1 MTTVIVSGA
10 LANKPGNGGAAW
22 TRLSYVLGL
31 RRLGLNAHF
40 VEQIDPEHT
49 LDDAGSPTS
58 FDASVN
64 RRHFRRSV
72 AALGLSGSAALV
84 FDGGRAVEGA
94 TFSDVCEL
102 AGSADLLIN
111 VSGHLTLTPMLR
123 GIRHKVYVDLDPGY
137 TQFWHAQGVEG
148 ARLQGH
154 DAYFTVGTNI
164 GRSDCL
170 VPPGDIRWF
179 PTLPPT
185 VLGAWPVVDP
195 PAEERFTTVASW
207 RGPYGRVVDGDRT
220 YGLKVHEFRRFV
232 DLPSRV
238 PTTLEV
244 ALDIHPDDHRD
255 RETLIRGGWH
265 LADPAEAIPDPF
277 AFRRYVQGSS
287 AEFSVAQGIYVE
299 TRSGWFSDRT
309 ARYLASGRPAVV
321 QDTGID
327 RTLPVGEG
335 LLTFRDP
342 AEAEARIRDVV
353 DDPERH
359 AKAARALAEE
369 YLDSDAVLGRML
381 EIVGVS
387 P

>member
-1 MTTVIVSGA
+1 MTIVIVSGA

-31 RRLGLNAHF
+31 RRLGMDVHF
-40 VEQIDPEHT
+40 VEQIDRQHMV
-49 LDDAGSPTS
+49 DDAGEPTS
-58 FDASVN
+58 FEASVN

-72 AALGLSGSAALV
+72 AALGLTGDATLV
-84 FDGGRAVEGA
+84 FDGGRDVEGA
-94 TFSDVCEL
+94 TFSEVGDL
-102 AGSADLLIN
+102 ASSAELLIN
-111 VSGHLTLTPMLR
+111 ISGHLTLTPLLR

-137 TQFWHAQGVEG
+137 TQSWHAQGIAG
-148 ARLQGH
+148 PRLVGH
-154 DAYFTVGTNI
+154 DTYFTVGTNV

-185 VLGAWPVVDP
+185 LLGAWPVVDS
-195 PAEERFTTVASW
+195 PAEPRFTTVASW
-207 RGPYGRVVDGDRT
+207 RGPYGPVKEGERT
-220 YGLKVHEFRRFV
+220 YGLKVHEFRRFA
-232 DLPSRV
+232 DLPGHV
-238 PTTLEV
+238 PATMEI
-244 ALDIHPDDHRD
+244 ALDIHPDDQRD
-255 RETLIRGGWH
+255 RETMLRGGWH
-265 LADPAEAIPDPF
+265 LADPAEVVPDPLT
-277 AFRRYVQGSS
+277 FRRYVQGSS

-321 QDTGID
+321 QDTGVG

-369 YLDSDAVLGRML
+369 HLDSDVVLGRML
-381 EIVGVS
+381 EIAGVS